1 MENNKVDTFI
11 NWVLSKNRDKGV
23 IAKLRKADSETTEY
37 QAWEILARWIDL
49 DNPWQRRAFGLI
61 SASIT
66 RVKAQKDGDLGLGT
80 ALRRLYLQHAKENE
94 IEHSAEAL
102 RLRRILS
109 CRDQR
114 ELVAVLKPLLR
125 YLVTNEIAISHT
137 RLLKELLWFDHE
149 RAQERIRI
157 RWAKEFYAVSSSAE
171 EDLK

>member
-11 NWVLSKNRDKGV
+11 NWVLSKNRDKGF

-61 SASIT
+61 GASIT
-66 RVKAQKDGDLGLGT
+66 RVRAQKDGDLGLGS
-80 ALRRLYLQHAKENE
+80 ALRRLYLQHAKESE
-94 IEHSAEAL
+94 IERSAEAL

-125 YLVTNEIAISHT
+125 YLVNNEIAISHT